1 MLKIISSFCI
11 KQQQQ
16 QQQHNL
22 VTLSHFVIFGVI
34 FGFQRFWY
42 KHAVCQYRVQDKKL
56 LTNVLN
62 FLIYKKSN
70 ILSDLINKIFSDL
83 QVHPMEQLQEISSI
97 FFLLSIGIF

>member
-83 QVHPMEQLQEISSI
+83 QVHPMEQLQEI
-97 FFLLSIGIF
+97 FFLSIGIF